1 MADAAQQDDP
11 GAAIRQRRTTAGQKR
26 PRLYD
31 GIASESLVRPSA
43 VTRTRPTFAKPSP
56 IAPPVTTT
64 PLPPPPPDVVHEV
77 GWARSPSYPH
87 WPCVVID
94 PSVAVAFPAVHGLFV
109 SSSLA
114 RKALVQY
121 FGMHAP
127 QFEVVS
133 LPPRPVADA
142 TIESLASAVDPMG
155 DSVGL
160 GAIHPASSAGSGG
173 TFLPWGCPRQAE
185 LEGGAAKI
193 PSRRSGLRRAFKQG
207 VQEAR
212 AVHEAGPQGGL
223 ARVAALIA
231 VPGMRVVAPGVLVPV
246 PAAFPVA
253 AAAEQSIAG
262 VGASGETGTE
272 TQRVQGVPQEPQP
285 EAHVAE
291 ALAEDDVWGLE
302 GSTTEDEV

>member
-11 GAAIRQRRTTAGQKR
+11 GAAIEAMQRRTTARTTAGQKR

-43 VTRTRPTFAKPSP
+43 ATRTRPTFAKPSP
-56 IAPPVTTT
+56 IAPPITST

-87 WPCVVID
+87 WPCVVVD
-94 PSVAVAFPAVHGLFV
+94 PSVAVAFPAVHSLFV

-121 FGMHAP
+121 FGMHEP

-133 LPPRPVADA
+133 LPPRPLADA
-142 TIESLASAVDPMG
+142 MIESLTSAVDPRG
-155 DSVGL
+155 SSVDFS
-160 GAIHPASSAGSGG
+160 ASHPASSAGSGG
-173 TFLPWGCPRQAE
+173 TFLPWGCPRQTE

-193 PSRRSGLRRAFKQG
+193 PLRRSGLRRAFKQG

-212 AVHEAGPQGGL
+212 AVYEAGPQGGL
-223 ARVAALIA
+223 ARAAALAA
-231 VPGMRVVAPGVLVPV
+231 VPGMRVVAPGGLRLAP
-246 PAAFPVA
+246 PLA
-253 AAAEQSIAG
+253 AAAVKSIAG
-262 VGASGETGTE
+262 LDGETGAE
-272 TQRVQGVPQEPQP
+272 APRVPIVPREPQT
-285 EAHVAE
+285 EARVAG
-291 ALAEDDVWGLE
+291 AEDDVWGLA